1 MVDLDKIRS
10 LQDHSGMLYAGA
22 VIEWAKQTDQNPKQI
37 CPADLE
43 KHLRWADE
51 NQIKF
56 TVSSESGL
64 ERILDWIDDPEW
76 DNSEAHDLFLQ
87 VQNSEYY

>member
-1 MVDLDKIRS
+1 MVDLDNIRS

-22 VIEWAKQTDQNPKQI
+22 VLEWAKQTDRDPKKI
-37 CPADLE
+37 RPTDLE
-43 KHLRWADE
+43 KHHRWADE
-51 NQIKF
+51 NQIEY

>member
-1 MVDLDKIRS
+1 MVDLDNIRS

-22 VIEWAKQTDQNPKQI
+22 VLEWAKQTDRNLKKI
-37 CPADLE
+37 RPADLE

-51 NQIKF
+51 NQIEF
-56 TVSSESGL
+56 TVTSESGL
-64 ERILDWIDDPEW
+64 ERTLEWINDPEW

-87 VQNSEYY
+87 VKNSEYY